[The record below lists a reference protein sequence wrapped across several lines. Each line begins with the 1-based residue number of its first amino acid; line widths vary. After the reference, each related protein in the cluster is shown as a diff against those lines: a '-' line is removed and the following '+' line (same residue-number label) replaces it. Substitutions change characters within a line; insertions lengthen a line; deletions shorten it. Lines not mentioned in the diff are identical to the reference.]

1 MRFLAVVAT
10 LAVFGVLGVRIVHA
24 LNPPAPLDMGGKV
37 TLPDGPVVIN
47 VWASWCEACRV
58 EAQTIAEFEG
68 AHPDIPIIGVD
79 ADQNAETGAS
89 AAAGWG
95 WHHTNVW
102 DPQSTLSR
110 KLAPGGI
117 PTTIFLDAQHHV
129 AKKIL
134 SAASR
139 EDLEQGLN
147 KARA

>member
-1 MRFLAVVAT
+1 MRFLAVLAT

-24 LNPPAPLDMGGKV
+24 LNPPKPLELVGTL
-37 TLPDGPVVIN
+37 TLPAGPVVIN

-58 EAQTIAEFEG
+58 EAQTVAEFEQ
-68 AHPDIPIIGVD
+68 AHPDVPMVGID
-79 ADQNAETGAS
+79 ADQDASAGAN

-102 DPQSTLSR
+102 DPQSRLAHR
-110 KLAPGGI
+110 LAPDGI

-129 AKKIL
+129 VKKHL
-134 SAASR
+134 GSATR
-139 EDLEQGLN
+139 DEFEQGLA